1 MLKVGVI
8 GYGDRIA
15 GLVKQMRNFDIPFQI
30 TAITDP
36 RAEALKAS
44 GDENVKTTKFYSDA
58 DEMLAQEKFD
68 GIMIGTRD
76 TLHTPM
82 AIKVAA
88 RNYPLFLEKA
98 IAVSF
103 EQLVQLKQ
111 AFEKSKSEVVVSF
124 PLRLSPLVQ
133 QAKEIIDS
141 GQIGT
146 VEHVIAVNDVPYGTV
161 YYNHWY
167 RDYNE
172 VGGLFLQKATHDF
185 DYMAYL
191 VDQKPKQVAAM
202 NAQRVYSGDKPENL
216 KCKDCDEQF
225 TCPESPF
232 NLYFEQNVGQ
242 KVEQTDWRLCVFS
255 KGLGNEDLGNCLI
268 EYANGIQAS
277 YTQNFFA
284 RHQAARRGARLYG
297 YKGTIDFDWYL
308 NELKVYGHQRPKVDT
323 IKFTGDAG
331 HFGGDTVL
339 CRDWLFV
346 MLGKMK
352 SHSPLQAGIES
363 TLTCLWARK
372 SAVERKF
379 FEINWPKM

>member
-1 MLKVGVI
+1 MLRVGVI
-8 GYGDRIA
+8 GYGDRMN

-36 RAEALKAS
+36 RHEALKAS
-44 GDENVKTTKFYSDA
+44 GDENIKDSRFYADA

-76 TLHTPM
+76 TQHTPM

-88 RNYPLFLEKA
+88 HNYPIFLEKA

-103 EQLVQLKQ
+103 EQLVQLKS
-111 AFEKSKSEVVVSF
+111 AFKKSASEVVVSF
-124 PLRLSPLVQ
+124 PLRVSPLVQ
-133 QAKEIIDS
+133 QAKTIIES

-146 VEHVIAVNDVPYGTV
+146 VEHIIAVNDVPYGTV
-161 YYNHWY
+161 YFNHWY

-172 VGGLFLQKATHDF
+172 IGGLFLQKATHDF

-191 VDQKPKQVAAM
+191 AGETPVRVAAM
-202 NAQRVYSGDKPENL
+202 NAQRVYGGNKPENL

-225 TCPESPF
+225 SCPESPF
-232 NLYFEQNVGQ
+232 NLYYEQSQGRRVDQ
-242 KVEQTDWRLCVFS
+242 SDWRLCVFS

-268 EYANGIQAS
+268 EYANGSQGS

-297 YKGTIDFDWYL
+297 YKGTIDFDWYQ
-308 NELKVYGHQRPKVDT
+308 NELKVYAHQRPKVET

-331 HFGGDTVL
+331 HFGGDTEL

-346 MLGKMK
+346 MLEKMK
-352 SHSPLQAGIES
+352 SRSPLKTGLES

-372 SAVERKF
+372 SAMDQKF
-379 FEINWPKM
+379 YQVSWPKI

>member
-1 MLKVGVI
+1 LLKIGII

-15 GLVKQMRNFDIPFQI
+15 GLVRQMRQYDIPFQI

-36 RAEALKAS
+36 RAAAIQAS
-44 GDENVKTTKFYSDA
+44 ADENVVGTKFYTDA

-82 AIKVAA
+82 AVKVAA
-88 RNYPLFLEKA
+88 YHYPLFLEKA

-111 AFEKSKSEVVVSF
+111 AFDNSRSEVVVSF
-124 PLRLSPLVQ
+124 PLRVSPLVQ
-133 QAKEIIDS
+133 QAREIIES

-161 YYNHWY
+161 YFNHWY
-167 RDYNE
+167 RDFQE

-191 VDQKPKQVAAM
+191 VNQKPARVAAM
-202 NAQRVYSGDKPENL
+202 VAQRVYSGSKPEDL
-216 KCKDCDEQF
+216 KCKDCNEQL

-232 NLYFEQNVGQ
+232 NLYYEQSQGK
-242 KVEQTDWRLCVFS
+242 KVDQTDWRLCVFS

-268 EYANGIQAS
+268 EYANGAQAS

-297 YKGTIDFDWYL
+297 YKGTIDFDWYQ
-308 NELKVYGHQRPKVDT
+308 NELKVYNHQRPKVET
-323 IKFTGDAG
+323 IRFTGDAG
-331 HFGGDTVL
+331 HFGGDTEL

-346 MLGKMK
+346 LLGKMQ
-352 SHSPLQAGIES
+352 SRSPLQAGIDS

-372 SAVERKF
+372 SAAEHIFCPVE
-379 FEINWPKM
+379 WPKM